1 MDVLSMHINAVPTI
15 QLQRNLLC
23 AAVDD
28 TRMHFT
34 IMISSVHHALYLLE
48 GSDDLDAA
56 GILDDLAHQP
66 LVVRLVAVLEAG
78 FGVVVGHD
86 EEGGPDWQAA
96 VVWLLGYV

>member
-1 MDVLSMHINAVPTI
+1 MHIDAMPTI

-34 IMISSVHHALYLLE
+34 IMISSKHHALYLLE
-48 GSDDLDAA
+48 GSDDLDVA
-56 GILDDLAHQP
+56 GVLDHLALQR
-66 LVVRLVAVLEAG
+66 LAVRLVAVRVAG